1 VLRRTSGSSLCYR
14 CGRLN
19 RVDADRCFYCGA
31 LRPGLWGWGHV
42 LGRVGA
48 ELDVAHLVIGACVV
62 AYVASL
68 VLDPATMM
76 RARGPFNL
84 FSPSHRALLDLGM
97 TGAIPW
103 ANGAWWT
110 LLTASYLHGGLLHI
124 LFNALALR
132 QLAPA
137 VEESYGRPRTFLIFT
152 LSGIVGF
159 AVSNALGVLFTVGAS
174 ASVFGFLGAMVQFGR
189 SRGGAYG
196 LAIVRQY
203 WQWALVIFVMG
214 FLMPGVNNAGHAG
227 GFLGGYLAA
236 LLLGH
241 EASRPER
248 GWHALA
254 ALGAAALT
262 VLAFALALATAFGF
276 GA

>member
-1 VLRRTSGSSLCYR
+1 MLRRTSGSSLCYR

-31 LRPGLWGWGHV
+31 PRPGLWGWGHA
-42 LGRVGA
+42 LGRIGVQ
-48 ELDVAHLVIGACVV
+48 LDTTRLVIGACMA

-68 VLDPATMM
+68 VLDPQAMM
-76 RARGPFNL
+76 RGRGPFSF

-103 ANGAWWT
+103 AAGAWWT
-110 LLTASYLHGGLLHI
+110 LLTANYLHGGLLHI
-124 LFNALALR
+124 LFNVLALR
-132 QLAPA
+132 QLGPA
-137 VEESYGRPRTFLIFT
+137 VEEFYGRPRTFLIFT
-152 LSGIVGF
+152 LSGVIGF

-174 ASVFGFLGAMVQFGR
+174 ASVFGFLGAMVHFGR

-196 LAIVRQY
+196 VAIVRQY

-214 FLMPGVNNAGHAG
+214 FLMPGVNNAAHAG

-236 LLLGH
+236 LLLGY
-241 EASRPER
+241 EGARPER

-254 ALGAAALT
+254 AVGAAALT
-262 VLAFALALATAFGF
+262 LAAFALALFTALG
-276 GA
+276 

>member
-1 VLRRTSGSSLCYR
+1 VQ
-14 CGRLN
+14 
-19 RVDADRCFYCGA
+19 
-31 LRPGLWGWGHV
+31 
-42 LGRVGA
+42 
-48 ELDVAHLVIGACVV
+48 LDTTRLVIGACMA

-68 VLDPATMM
+68 VLDPQAMM
-76 RARGPFNL
+76 RGRGPFSF

-103 ANGAWWT
+103 AAGAWWT
-110 LLTASYLHGGLLHI
+110 LLTANYLHGGLLHI
-124 LFNALALR
+124 LFNVLALR
-132 QLAPA
+132 QLGPA
-137 VEESYGRPRTFLIFT
+137 VEEFYGRPRTFLIFT
-152 LSGIVGF
+152 LSGVIGF

-174 ASVFGFLGAMVQFGR
+174 ASVFGFLGAMVHFGR

-196 LAIVRQY
+196 VAIVRQY

-214 FLMPGVNNAGHAG
+214 FLMPGVNNAAHAG

-236 LLLGH
+236 LLLGY
-241 EASRPER
+241 EGARPER

-262 VLAFALALATAFGF
+262 LAAFALALVTALG
-276 GA
+276 

>member
-1 VLRRTSGSSLCYR
+1 MLRRTSGSSLCYR

-31 LRPGLWGWGHV
+31 PRPGLWGWGHA
-42 LGRVGA
+42 LGRIGV
-48 ELDVAHLVIGACVV
+48 ELDATRLVIGACVA

-68 VLDPATMM
+68 ALDPQAMM
-76 RARGPFNL
+76 RGRGPFSF
-84 FSPSHRALLDLGM
+84 FSPSHRALLELGM

-103 ANGAWWT
+103 AAGAWWT
-110 LLTASYLHGGLLHI
+110 LLTANYLHGGLLHI
-124 LFNALALR
+124 LFNVLAIR
-132 QLAPA
+132 QLGPA
-137 VEESYGRPRTFLIFT
+137 VEEFYGRPRTFLVFT
-152 LSGIVGF
+152 LSGVIGF

-174 ASVFGFLGAMVQFGR
+174 ASVFGFLGAMVHFGR

-214 FLMPGVNNAGHAG
+214 FLMPGVNNAAHAG

-236 LLLGH
+236 LLLGY
-241 EASRPER
+241 EGSRPER

-254 ALGAAALT
+254 AVGAAVLT
-262 VLAFALALATAFGF
+262 LAAFGLAVLTAFTR
-276 GA
+276 